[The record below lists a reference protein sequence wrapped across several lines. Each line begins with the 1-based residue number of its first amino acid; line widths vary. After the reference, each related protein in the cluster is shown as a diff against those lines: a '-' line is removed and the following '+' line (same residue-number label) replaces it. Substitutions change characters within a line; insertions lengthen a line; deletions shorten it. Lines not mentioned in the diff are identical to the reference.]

1 MLKVLCKIRYL
12 VWSGLLFLFIWWGL
26 KSVIRYWN
34 QPLTTDIV
42 YTFGDTKNGI
52 QFPLISF
59 CLPYIHVFENDIL
72 QQCIRT
78 ANESVWSGFIEAL
91 AICVKIDKEFEIN
104 TFMDSLEIQRKD
116 IFKLTQFWT
125 GKNYINL
132 KHLEDQMWSQVFH
145 HSFGPCHT
153 IDLSRGIYNRLV
165 LIWLQ
170 PSEVEFNN

>member
-1 MLKVLCKIRYL
+1 MTPKTEYNF
-12 VWSGLLFLFIWWGL
+12 LLFH
-26 KSVIRYWN
+26 
-34 QPLTTDIV
+34 
-42 YTFGDTKNGI
+42 
-52 QFPLISF
+52 F
-59 CLPYIHVFENDIL
+59 CLPCIHVFENDIL
-72 QQCIRT
+72 QQCITT

-91 AICVKIDKEFEIN
+91 ATCVKIDKEFEIN

-170 PSEVEFNN
+170 LSEVEFNN